1 MNNIRIPQILLLDA
15 AITVTSPTFIPITNT
30 PYERQQDVLNYNIQ
44 QLVNKGCEII
54 DFGVWQVYESKTSF
68 NKNTVLYIKYLKD
81 V

>member
-15 AITVTSPTFIPITNT
+15 AIAVTSPTFIPITNT

-44 QLVNKGCEII
+44 QLVDKGCEII

-68 NKNTVLYIKYLKD
+68 NRTASLLEVLNA
-81 V
+81 